1 MVVVYALASKVVL
14 LLHYRQTDFIRMEES
29 LDAIFICMQI
39 GLLRHRQVFLDLYFI
54 FVRHYCL
61 SLFEYHH
68 VPNLLITAVISID
81 STAIA

>member
-1 MVVVYALASKVVL
+1 
-14 LLHYRQTDFIRMEES
+14 MEES

-68 VPNLLITAVISID
+68 VPNLLIHRFYCNSIIEMV
-81 STAIA
+81 TRIEIALN